1 VTRSA
6 KVFGSA
12 YFAACCLLIVLVSVL
27 PSGKGGPVAVF
38 ASPWS
43 GPAVEIVA
51 EADGRIVHAGN
62 MPWIA
67 VTEQTD
73 PDLIARLYRSGAVF
87 VASAIVA
94 QACAAWTTAP
104 LEKMND

>member
-1 VTRSA
+1 MTRAA
-6 KVFGSA
+6 KIFGSA
-12 YFAACCLLIVLVSVL
+12 YFVACCLLVLMTSVL

-51 EADGRIVHAGN
+51 EADGRIVHAGKLS
-62 MPWIA
+62 WIA
-67 VTEQTD
+67 VTDQSD
-73 PDLIARLYRSGAVF
+73 PDLIARLYRAGAVF

-94 QACAAWTTAP
+94 QACAAWTGAS
-104 LEKMND
+104 LEKAND